1 MVFLFFNAHIRK
13 SEPSQREACK
23 GGDREAR
30 KSVKPP
36 ILRWCPDRMILSAH
50 STIDKNT
57 RKWRALNSLVLTVA
71 NCFFSVKMMQAL
83 LLLAVWFG
91 QSTKT
96 CKRVCVCD
104 HSLYVV
110 GDFAKVIRILWLLE
124 IPGPACDTEEA
135 VVFSNFASAS
145 QPITAWSSNVFLKCE
160 FILY

>member
-1 MVFLFFNAHIRK
+1 MAFLFFNAHIRK

-71 NCFFSVKMMQAL
+71 MLLFGENDASTLTTCCLIWAKYKNLQKGLCLWSFFVCCG
-83 LLLAVWFG
+83 WFCQG
-91 QSTKT
+91 YQ
-96 CKRVCVCD
+96 D
-104 HSLYVV
+104 PLIA
-110 GDFAKVIRILWLLE
+110 F
-124 IPGPACDTEEA
+124 PGPACDTEEA

>member
-1 MVFLFFNAHIRK
+1 MAFLFFSAHIRK

-71 NCFFSVKMMQAL
+71 ML
-83 LLLAVWFG
+83 LFGENDASTLILAV
-91 QSTKT
+91 
-96 CKRVCVCD
+96 
-104 HSLYVV
+104 
-110 GDFAKVIRILWLLE
+110 
-124 IPGPACDTEEA
+124 
-135 VVFSNFASAS
+135 
-145 QPITAWSSNVFLKCE
+145 
-160 FILY
+160 

>member
-1 MVFLFFNAHIRK
+1 MAFLFFNAHIRK

-71 NCFFSVKMMQAL
+71 MLLFGENDASTLTTCCVIWAKYKNLQKGLCLWSFFVCCG
-83 LLLAVWFG
+83 WFCQG
-91 QSTKT
+91 YQ
-96 CKRVCVCD
+96 D
-104 HSLYVV
+104 PLIA
-110 GDFAKVIRILWLLE
+110 F
-124 IPGPACDTEEA
+124 PGPACDTEEA

-145 QPITAWSSNVFLKCE
+145 QSIAAWSSNVFLKCE
-160 FILY
+160 LILY